1 MFLYTPTLVIAQI
14 PNGKKTITPGN
25 PKKVIVKPTITTGKT
40 IPIKKI
46 DPPKILNTPPSL
58 TLISNNSQIIQI
70 NEGIKIEWIGSDKDR
85 DSISAILVSKN
96 YIYGS
101 KPSINIIRSSN
112 EANLSNF
119 SKTGIYEFELYLID
133 SKGNRS
139 DVELI
144 KVNVIDPP
152 PPPLARV
159 WQESTQIK
167 AYGNNNFF
175 AYLSNSNKDVKFKWG
190 QISGPKLYLESNYN
204 ETLKLSNLQPGNYV
218 LSVTI
223 TDNFGKSYDTTF
235 NFDVLDPIV
244 IYPATPK
251 NENIVSDYKM
261 KGGPG
266 NALINLIIPGLG
278 HYYNSGDYNG
288 DNRKK
293 SSYIITASYFSI
305 VGVAA
310 YCKIK
315 SNSEYQKYLSSTNT
329 VEYLTNQN
337 GTIIG
342 VRGIKESE
350 ANQSYETANNLNKQ
364 YKNLILAAGGILVS
378 DFIYTLYKGFKNQSK
393 FKQDT
398 KYSIGFNYNNDTQ
411 NFTTSIKVK
420 L

>member
-1 MFLYTPTLVIAQI
+1 MFLYIPTLVIAQI
-14 PNGKKTITPGN
+14 PNGKKTITSGT
-25 PKKVIVKPTITTGKT
+25 PKKVIVKPTITTRKT
-40 IPIKKI
+40 IPTRKI
-46 DPPKILNTPPSL
+46 DPPKTQNTPPSL
-58 TLISNNSQIIQI
+58 TLIDNNSRIIQI
-70 NEGIKIEWIGSDKDR
+70 NEGIKIKWIGSDKDK
-85 DSISAILVSKN
+85 DSITAKLYLKN

-119 SKTGIYEFELYLID
+119 SKTGVYEFELYLID

-139 DVELI
+139 DIEFI

-152 PPPLARV
+152 PPPTVKLWR
-159 WQESTQIK
+159 ESAQVK
-167 AYGNNNFF
+167 AYGDNSFS
-175 AYLSNSNKDVKFKWG
+175 AYLSNSNNDVKFKWK
-190 QISGPKLYLESNYN
+190 QISGPKLYLESYTN
-204 ETLKLSNLQPGNYV
+204 ETLRLSNLQPGNYV

-244 IYPATPK
+244 ISPTKPETK
-251 NENIVSDYKM
+251 NIVSDYKM

-278 HYYNSGDYNG
+278 HYYNTGDYNG

-315 SNSEYQKYLSSTNT
+315 SNSEYQKYLSLTNT
-329 VEYLTNQN
+329 IEYLTNQN

-350 ANQSYETANNLNKQ
+350 ANNSYETANNLNKQ

-398 KYSIGFNYNNDTQ
+398 KYSIGFDYNNETK